1 MTIVNVQESDFLL
14 LTSPE
19 DLSPQSARVATLNI
33 HKKILFN
40 CPRWQKPNT
49 ILTMCKATDT
59 NGVDMILWYLVTY
72 LEFSYLIVQECWC
85 PNPTA
90 DRCSACFHQP
100 EDPGHTGPS
109 VLPQNPPSGHRTLPV
124 RLYHRLSSGFKGTRI
139 HLYFCML
146 LGSVEVTDGCNI
158 QLGRAS
164 LNPP

>member
-1 MTIVNVQESDFLL
+1 MLRWHISELWLTIVNVQESDFLL

-49 ILTMCKATDT
+49 INFD
-59 NGVDMILWYLVTY
+59 NVQGNWFQWGRYDFVVSHNTY

-139 HLYFCML
+139 HLYFCHWIDHWL
-146 LGSVEVTDGCNI
+146 L
-158 QLGRAS
+158 
-164 LNPP
+164 